1 MGIFC
6 SLLIPAQHWKEK
18 KKTSRLSTGVWFFFF
33 WQANGVV
40 GSGGLNLFFLLVIS
54 NELIVDV

>member
-1 MGIFC
+1 VVVVNTRPTLDG
-6 SLLIPAQHWKEK
+6 E

-40 GSGGLNLFFLLVIS
+40 GSGGLNLFFF
-54 NELIVDV
+54 